1 MGNKKKLINKG
12 LIDLFPLGINMFVDL
27 FAGSAVVSMNTK
39 AKKYVVNDLDIN
51 LINLYNLFKT
61 KDSSE
66 IINHI
71 ESRINEYGMAR
82 ERTKRNEYKDKEKI
96 DEYTAVE
103 LDKEL
108 AYSLKQTNFSAFQKE
123 EVKMIPKDNP
133 LTGIEAILSKYK
145 K

>member
-1 MGNKKKLINKG
+1 MSEVSQSLEETKQTLASLQEENNALNSYKK
-12 LIDLFPLGINMFVDL
+12 
-27 FAGSAVVSMNTK
+27 
-39 AKKYVVNDLDIN
+39 
-51 LINLYNLFKT
+51 
-61 KDSSE
+61 E
-66 IINHI
+66 IETAEKEKVI
-71 ESRINEYGMAR
+71 ESYANLLSE
-82 ERTKRNEYKDKEKI
+82 EVLDSFKEKI